1 MELHLLSDLYRTF
14 LRIGG
19 LTFGGGYAMLPMIQR
34 EVVEARGWATEEE
47 VMDCYA
53 IGQCTPGVIAVNTAT
68 YIGYK
73 KAGIAGGIA
82 ATLGVVTPS
91 FFIILLIASALN
103 NFAHIPFVAWAL
115 AGVRAGVCALV
126 LHTVLDLARKNIK
139 DILCLFIFAFTLIA
153 AVFWNVSPIFPVVM
167 AAGAGILGGGRK
179 GAV

>member
-1 MELHLLSDLYRTF
+1 MKLHLLSDLYSTF

-34 EVVEARGWATEEE
+34 EVVESRGWATEEE

-73 KAGIAGGIA
+73 KAGVAGGIA

-91 FFIILLIASALN
+91 FLIILLIASALN
-103 NFAHIPFVAWAL
+103 NFAEIQFVAWAL

-126 LHTVLDLARKNIK
+126 LKTILDLAHKNIK
-139 DILCLFIFAFTLIA
+139 DLLCLFIFTFTLIA
-153 AVFWNVSPIFPVVM
+153 AVFWNISPIFPVIL
-167 AAGAGILGGGRK
+167 AAAAGILAGSRK
-179 GAV
+179 GAA